1 MAQKRKIDSESAL
14 PRSDPIT
21 CLNAALLSALA
32 WTALTVPS
40 LTAQSD
46 GNAPLLLEL
55 PASTRALGMGN
66 APVLVGRD
74 PDALFIQPGIMNEAR
89 GSGVAIQR
97 YGSEGILGSVSTARE
112 WSSGRLLFGLQILT
126 YGVDSAHVAAVPDNA
141 RDLLTSKPE
150 GAAEFVGSIGYG
162 REILGFRLGIAAK
175 FIDQRLGGLRDATG
189 AVDLGIVKE
198 VAGITLGLA
207 ALNIGPGI
215 AIAGSD
221 RPLPHRVTFGASLG
235 SEQIGPLD
243 VVATAAVSRLRDG
256 DVIPAGGIEVSYWPL
271 VGRTFTARLGAR
283 RVPDDGTS
291 PVTFGAAFTGDN
303 ITIEYAFE
311 GFDAPGSAH
320 RIGLRWR

>member
-32 WTALTVPS
+32 WTALTVPP

-215 AIAGSD
+215 AIAAVALGTATSAPVVRRRISTRDSTPWDCTSILNMKRSSWASGS
-221 RPLPHRVTFGASLG
+221 G
-235 SEQIGPLD
+235 
-243 VVATAAVSRLRDG
+243 
-256 DVIPAGGIEVSYWPL
+256 
-271 VGRTFTARLGAR
+271 
-283 RVPDDGTS
+283 
-291 PVTFGAAFTGDN
+291 
-303 ITIEYAFE
+303 
-311 GFDAPGSAH
+311 
-320 RIGLRWR
+320 